1 MQVRQS
7 GGYTQIRS
15 DEDRGVLWNGPL
27 AVLVNRSSA
36 SASEIFA
43 AAIQDYGRGLI
54 IGEPTF
60 GKGTVQGLLPLPPE
74 RGAAGGKYGT
84 AKITSQQFFRIDGGT
99 TQNAAVTP
107 DLQFPVTVDATEF
120 GESTYD
126 NALPFTR
133 IEAARYSHLGNF
145 KPIVGK
151 LMAQHKARVVN
162 DREFMWWSEDVAEF
176 RAEREKKT
184 LSLNETVRSAERDR
198 MEAKRK
204 ARDAER
210 KALGLADAGPQNN
223 DDGLQANERDV
234 RVQVAEEE
242 AAKNRPDP
250 LMRESAAILADA
262 ISLLK
267 GSPVLTTQVLVTK
280 NDKIW
285 AN

>member
-1 MQVRQS
+1 MHSRALFRSLWFLSILVILSMACGLVSQAGELKSTAETMATQVES
-7 GGYTQIRS
+7 GKQ
-15 DEDRGVLWNGPL
+15 VL
-27 AVLVNRSSA
+27 
-36 SASEIFA
+36 
-43 AAIQDYGRGLI
+43 
-54 IGEPTF
+54 
-60 GKGTVQGLLPLPPE
+60 GTGQAL
-74 RGAAGGKYGT
+74 
-84 AKITSQQFFRIDGGT
+84 
-99 TQNAAVTP
+99 
-107 DLQFPVTVDATEF
+107 ATEF

-184 LSLNETVRSAERDR
+184 LSLNEGVRSAERDR

-267 GSPVLTTQVLVTK
+267 GNQVLTTQVLVTK
-280 NDKIW
+280 NDKVW

>member
-1 MQVRQS
+1 MCS
-7 GGYTQIRS
+7 PG
-15 DEDRGVLWNGPL
+15 W
-27 AVLVNRSSA
+27 
-36 SASEIFA
+36 A
-43 AAIQDYGRGLI
+43 A
-54 IGEPTF
+54 
-60 GKGTVQGLLPLPPE
+60 
-74 RGAAGGKYGT
+74 
-84 AKITSQQFFRIDGGT
+84 
-99 TQNAAVTP
+99 
-107 DLQFPVTVDATEF
+107 
-120 GESTYD
+120 
-126 NALPFTR
+126 
-133 IEAARYSHLGNF
+133 AARYSQLGNF

-184 LSLNETVRSAERDR
+184 LSLNEGVRSAERDR

-267 GSPVLTTQVLVTK
+267 GNPVLTTQVLVTK